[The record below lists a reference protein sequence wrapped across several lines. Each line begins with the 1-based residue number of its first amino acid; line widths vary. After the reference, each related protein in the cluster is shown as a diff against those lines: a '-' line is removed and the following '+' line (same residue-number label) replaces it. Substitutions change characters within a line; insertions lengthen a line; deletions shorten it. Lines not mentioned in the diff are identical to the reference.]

1 MRVLEIKENNKNDIL
16 KEVTYGMEISSR
28 RKLI

>member
-16 KEVTYGMEISSR
+16 KEVTYKMEKSSR